1 MTRLFILALLA
12 TTMIGCESTYYATWE
27 KLGYEKRDIL
37 SERVEETR
45 DDQEEASE
53 QFADALEQF
62 QSVVKVDG
70 GELETKYKK
79 LKAELEDSED
89 IAEDV
94 RNRIA
99 SVEDVA
105 ADLFEEWEQELES
118 YSDANL
124 KRASAEQLRD
134 TKQRYR
140 KLLSAMQNA
149 ESKME
154 PVLSVFRDQVLF
166 LKHNLN
172 ARAIASLQNTVV
184 ELESDVAALIAD
196 MNKSI
201 AEADEFIK
209 SIQ

>member
-1 MTRLFILALLA
+1 MRISILVLLA
-12 TTMIGCESTYYATWE
+12 MTALGCESTYYATWE

-45 DDQEEASE
+45 DDQEEAKE

-70 GELETKYKK
+70 GELEAKYKK
-79 LKAELEDSED
+79 LKAELDDSEG

-105 ADLFEEWEQELES
+105 ADLFEEWEQELEA

-124 KRASAEQLRD
+124 KRASKEQLRD
-134 TKQRYR
+134 TQRRYA
-140 KLLSAMQNA
+140 KLLAAMKTA

-154 PVLSVFRDQVLF
+154 PVLKVFRDQVLF

-172 ARAIASLQNTVV
+172 ARAIASLQTTVV

>member
-1 MTRLFILALLA
+1 MTRTFILGLFAL
-12 TTMIGCESTYYATWE
+12 TMIGCESTYYATWE

-79 LKAELEDSED
+79 LKADLEDSED

-184 ELESDVAALIAD
+184 KLESDVAALIAD